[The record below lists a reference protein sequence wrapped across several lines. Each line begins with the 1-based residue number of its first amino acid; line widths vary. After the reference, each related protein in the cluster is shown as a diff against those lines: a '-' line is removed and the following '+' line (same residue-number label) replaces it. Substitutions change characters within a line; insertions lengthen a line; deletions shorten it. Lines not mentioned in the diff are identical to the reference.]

1 MQRVEVWRA
10 HLGSLRVAQ
19 GRGWA
24 PEPHF
29 GARALGP
36 GWAGFGTQPGVSG
49 AGCQGWGSSGP
60 LSSLPSPCLPG
71 AKHRDIHG
79 FPEGPIGQPE
89 WRLKLASLTRSGY
102 FRRLRPWLS
111 LRQGGTST
119 FQGPWLSTPC
129 GLNSRERPGRSPLAL
144 GGPGPVA
151 GSLAKLPQ
159 GKPWASKDTPA
170 AGRWGEDP
178 SYWARGPGQ
187 VP

>member
-10 HLGSLRVAQ
+10 HQGSIRVAQ
-19 GRGWA
+19 GRGPIW
-24 PEPHF
+24 
-29 GARALGP
+29 G
-36 GWAGFGTQPGVSG
+36 
-49 AGCQGWGSSGP
+49 QGSGP
-60 LSSLPSPCLPG
+60 WMGRLWDAAWGLRRRLSGVGVLRAPLPSLPSPCLPG
-71 AKHRDIHG
+71 AKHRDIHS

-111 LRQGGTST
+111 PRQGGTST

-129 GLNSRERPGRSPLAL
+129 GLNSRESPGRSPLAL

-159 GKPWASKDTPA
+159 GEPWASKDTPV